1 LAQAVQGRNAGT
13 FSRFLA
19 WGIDRGLTLLF
30 TFILL
35 LILARIYSLVPEIE
49 TIAEEQEKVDILA
62 DGNVTEEEL
71 NEYLVSE
78 ANRENGVSIIVK
90 DHRFE
95 SNRYCCLTNCLPL

>member
-1 LAQAVQGRNAGT
+1 MCIR
-13 FSRFLA
+13 
-19 WGIDRGLTLLF
+19 D
-30 TFILL
+30 
-35 LILARIYSLVPEIE
+35 RIYSLVPEIE

-71 NEYLVSE
+71 NEYLVSG

-90 DHRFE
+90 DHRIE